1 MGAQQNKIKDVPQN
15 QTSAQCKVH
24 GKMYAPINSGN
35 PANKWHFTTCVHNQL
50 QAAYQILRPQKKE
63 VWLRFGKDPTRMDN
77 DSQPRYQMELIP
89 LTAAIHRIVNEP
101 RPALTV
107 CP

>member
-35 PANKWHFTTCVHNQL
+35 PANK
-50 QAAYQILRPQKKE
+50 
-63 VWLRFGKDPTRMDN
+63 
-77 DSQPRYQMELIP
+77 
-89 LTAAIHRIVNEP
+89 
-101 RPALTV
+101 
-107 CP
+107 